1 MREDPVDIYLR
12 ARTELMN
19 SILDGYDYG
28 YSVGNY
34 LLAKANLERHGF
46 EYQPSH
52 YDILCDIVA
61 KEELDEEKRKTMTL
75 EDGNKTLK
83 IVFEFDSAENQTAFE
98 NAVAGA
104 WSTDAGPHRT
114 GNLDSEVWHGDMTE
128 HFKTE
133 VYAGDGTTV
142 DSTIDHGNHNQ

>member
-1 MREDPVDIYLR
+1 MAQQYKH
-12 ARTELMN
+12 ARYFRVRGKDSSLFAYASTELFAQAVGLK
-19 SILDGYDYG
+19 SVYDTG
-28 YSVGNY
+28 S
-34 LLAKANLERHGF
+34 
-46 EYQPSH
+46 PT
-52 YDILCDIVA
+52 
-61 KEELDEEKRKTMTL
+61 KTMTM

-104 WSTDAGPHRT
+104 WSESGPHRT
-114 GNLDSEVWHGDMTE
+114 GNVESEIWHGDMTE